1 MSNCSLT
8 NGALSNQI
16 TDDLKQMLNQISK
29 VKISHTEQGL
39 FINYIT
45 LEKGLSASDNLF
57 Y

>member
-29 VKISHTEQGL
+29 VK
-39 FINYIT
+39 N
-45 LEKGLSASDNLF
+45 F
-57 Y
+57 YSKLYRSRTVHKLHNT